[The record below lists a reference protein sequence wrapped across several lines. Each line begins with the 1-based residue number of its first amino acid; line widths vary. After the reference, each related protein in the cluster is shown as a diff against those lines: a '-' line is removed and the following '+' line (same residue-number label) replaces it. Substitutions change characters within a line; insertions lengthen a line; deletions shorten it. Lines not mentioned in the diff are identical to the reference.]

1 MLLVKCHEYERYCFS
16 DLQVQAL
23 GRFDEPLCWIFD
35 AYLNLCKLLGKVC
48 GLSLSGR
55 PGISFCAEDH

>member
-1 MLLVKCHEYERYCFS
+1 MQETLFS
-16 DLQVQAL
+16 DLQVQAM

-48 GLSLSGR
+48 GLNLSGR
-55 PGISFCAEDH
+55 PGILSRVKNH